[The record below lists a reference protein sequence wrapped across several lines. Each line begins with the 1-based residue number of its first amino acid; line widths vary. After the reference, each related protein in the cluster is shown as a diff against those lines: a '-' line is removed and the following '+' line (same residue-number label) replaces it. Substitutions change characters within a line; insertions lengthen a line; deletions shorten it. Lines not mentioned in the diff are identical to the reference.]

1 MINKNVTCRGN
12 LINLR
17 SFALKDHKIIRNWDN
32 QHDNINYFPN
42 TNFLYEIKYPSWA
55 ENKIT
60 DKNSLYLTVICSK
73 SQKIIGL
80 TMLENIDTINGNAC
94 WGIYIANKK
103 YQKFNYC
110 SEASFYIIDYA
121 FEKLKLN
128 KIYVNTL
135 ESNERGRKFHK
146 KIGFKEEA
154 VFNNQIYIDGY
165 YTNLIWST
173 IDKNDWNNPFN
184 LNLT

>member
-1 MINKNVTCRGN
+1 
-12 LINLR
+12 
-17 SFALKDHKIIRNWDN
+17 
-32 QHDNINYFPN
+32 
-42 TNFLYEIKYPSWA
+42 
-55 ENKIT
+55 
-60 DKNSLYLTVICSK
+60 
-73 SQKIIGL
+73 
-80 TMLENIDTINGNAC
+80 MLENIDTINGNAC
-94 WGIYIANKK
+94 WGIYIASKE

-154 VFNNQIYIDGY
+154 VFNNQIYVDGY

-173 IDKNDWNNPFN
+173 IDKNDWNYPFN
-184 LNLT
+184 